1 MPPSCVCRLTRVA
14 ARKQPKTLL
23 EWNLLLAAGTMLSP
37 EQLAAGKRLPLMD
50 QARVTLKAMPKA
62 SRVGE
67 FVALWTITKY
77 QEGEVNVERLAEV
90 WNEPVRTMY
99 RRLEEF
105 REVWA
110 PAGFETP
117 DKLADGLIA
126 DYRQRDE
133 RLKASFIGRLLS
145 APISPPMAVSDLPLS

>member
-1 MPPSCVCRLTRVA
+1 VFCRLSRVA

-23 EWNLLLAAGTMLSP
+23 EWNLLLAAGTLLSP
-37 EQLAAGKRLPLMD
+37 EQLATGKRLPVMD

-62 SRVGE
+62 TRVGE

-77 QEGEVNVERLAEV
+77 QDGETNVERLAEV

-145 APISPPMAVSDLPLS
+145 APISPPMAVSDLPLA

>member
-1 MPPSCVCRLTRVA
+1 
-14 ARKQPKTLL
+14 
-23 EWNLLLAAGTMLSP
+23 
-37 EQLAAGKRLPLMD
+37 MD

-62 SRVGE
+62 TRVGE

-77 QEGEVNVERLAEV
+77 QDGETNVERLAEV

-145 APISPPMAVSDLPLS
+145 APISPPMAVSDLPLA